1 MSQMLRGECIFS
13 QSGALD
19 FQNILGS
26 IVSFIAALVSRILP
40 MKNCS
45 FEHNIPFL
53 LSPVSISQKFS
64 AFHIFTLA

>member
-26 IVSFIAALVSRILP
+26 IVSFIAVLCIEDP
-40 MKNCS
+40 PH
-45 FEHNIPFL
+45 EEL
-53 LSPVSISQKFS
+53 LI
-64 AFHIFTLA
+64 